1 MNEFI
6 PKIKEITNGNPLKL
20 LLHSIAFGTTTKF
33 FGSEIIK
40 NDSNGIVIS
49 KPYHE
54 NLIKTLENIVK
65 NPKVIERYIENV
77 KKTKVLY
84 DNEEFDKILN
94 IYQKLCK

>member
-1 MNEFI
+1 VLYEYIDAKVI
-6 PKIKEITNGNPLKL
+6 PI
-20 LLHSIAFGTTTKF
+20 TTKF

-54 NLIKTLENIVK
+54 NLIKILENIVK
-65 NPKVIERYIENV
+65 NPKVIERYIESV